1 MGNSLTFGA
10 LILIAFI
17 IRAAAN
23 GHLGSYLS
31 VFTGGLS
38 TNQATPVA
46 STGTT
51 SSTGS
56 TTPFTSLPA
65 TNNINTSSPDVA
77 SNPIAGS
84 FNLSGTQNT
93 GLPF

>member
-1 MGNSLTFGA
+1 MGNSFTFGT

-46 STGTT
+46 PGTTTTT
-51 SSTGS
+51 SSTTTTNS
-56 TTPFTSLPA
+56 LFTPF
-65 TNNINTSSPDVA
+65 
-77 SNPIAGS
+77 
-84 FNLSGTQNT
+84 NLGTT
-93 GLPF
+93 GTGIPW